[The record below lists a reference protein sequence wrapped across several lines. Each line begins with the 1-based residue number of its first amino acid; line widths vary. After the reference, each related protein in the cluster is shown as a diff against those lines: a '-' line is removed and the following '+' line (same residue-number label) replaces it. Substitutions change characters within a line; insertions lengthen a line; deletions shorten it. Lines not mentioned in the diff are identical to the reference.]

1 MFEESGMPKNVS
13 EEVKVQAE
21 QEEVVAQT
29 PMTRSA
35 EEIAERNAREERVR
49 QMQEEKWNTARK
61 IKSVKEDLDKAA

>member
-1 MFEESGMPKNVS
+1 MFEESGMPKNVF
-13 EEVKVQAE
+13 EEAT
-21 QEEVVAQT
+21 APA